1 MTWADVPLWVSIV
14 VMTSA
19 VAAVVGVTALIRHA
33 AAHDGGGGASG
44 RDALTVA
51 AALGAWLAAAFALAG
66 AGVFRARATTALPM
80 ILGVGLPL
88 AAGVSFVLLA
98 PAARRLARVVHP
110 AWAIAVQTPRVIGF
124 VFLALLAQD
133 RLPAVFALRA
143 GWGDIAV
150 GAAAPLV
157 VLAYL
162 SGRSWAPWLGIG
174 FNVAGLADLALAV
187 GTGIMAAPGPLRQLF
202 TTPSTEVMTI
212 LPMVVIPVFLVPLLA
227 SIHVFSIRQ
236 LLEEARRPH
245 AVTVRPGR
253 PRPSRNTSAV

>member
-1 MTWADVPLWVSIV
+1 
-14 VMTSA
+14 MTSG
-19 VAAVVGVTALIRHA
+19 VAAVAGLTALIRHA
-33 AAHDGGGGASG
+33 AARDRESG
-44 RDALTVA
+44 VSARDALTVA
-51 AALGAWLAAAFALAG
+51 AALGAWLAVAVALAG
-66 AGVFRARATTALPM
+66 AGVFRARDTTALPM

-98 PAARRLARVVHP
+98 PAARRLARAVHP
-110 AWAIAVQTPRVIGF
+110 AWAIALQTPRVIGF
-124 VFLALLAQD
+124 VFLALMAQD

-174 FNVAGLADLALAV
+174 FNVAGLADLAVAV
-187 GTGIMAAPGPLRQLF
+187 GTGVMAAPGPLRQLF
-202 TTPSTEVMTI
+202 TTPSTEVMTL
-212 LPMVVIPVFLVPLLA
+212 LPMIVIPIFLVPLLA

-236 LLEEARRPH
+236 LLEEARRPRAATERPH
-245 AVTVRPGR
+245 RGPAARERAAV
-253 PRPSRNTSAV
+253 